1 MTTKNCAF
9 CKSSLNHTFVN
20 LGMAPMVSAYL
31 SDNQLNDMEPF
42 FPLHAFVCEECKL
55 VQLPQAKTPSEIFG
69 NYPYFSS
76 MSSSWLKHASDY
88 VSMAVDRFNL
98 TTDSKVIEIA
108 SNDGYLLQYFM
119 KQGVGVLGIEPAANV
134 AAVAV
139 ENGIPTVS
147 KFFGKTT
154 ATEIV
159 NSHAKADLIVGNNVL
174 AHVPD
179 ISDFVSGMQVMLK
192 ASGVIT
198 VEFPHLL
205 KTIKE
210 NQFDQ
215 VFHEHFSYLSLI
227 AVNAIFSSYNLQIFD
242 VQEVPT
248 HGGSIRV
255 FAQHEGSG
263 SRKVEASVALMFE
276 KENLAGLGGL
286 KTYLDFSQ
294 RAVSTKHKLLAM
306 LIELKSSGKSIV
318 GYGAP
323 GKGCVMLNYCGIRD
337 DILDYLVDI
346 SPTKQGLSMPGVR
359 LPINHPDKIKD
370 TRPDFVLILPWNLSA
385 EIINQLEFIREW
397 GGQFIIPIPE
407 AQIV

>member
-1 MTTKNCAF
+1 M
-9 CKSSLNHTFVN
+9 
-20 LGMAPMVSAYL
+20 
-31 SDNQLNDMEPF
+31 
-42 FPLHAFVCEECKL
+42 
-55 VQLPQAKTPSEIFG
+55 
-69 NYPYFSS
+69 
-76 MSSSWLKHASDY
+76 
-88 VSMAVDRFNL
+88 
-98 TTDSKVIEIA
+98 
-108 SNDGYLLQYFM
+108 
-119 KQGVGVLGIEPAANV
+119 
-134 AAVAV
+134 
-139 ENGIPTVS
+139 
-147 KFFGKTT
+147 
-154 ATEIV
+154 

-263 SRKVEASVALMFE
+263 SRKVETSVALMFE

-346 SPTKQGLSMPGVR
+346 SPAKQGLSMPGVR
-359 LPINHPDKIKD
+359 LPINHPDKIKES
-370 TRPDFVLILPWNLSA
+370 RPDFVLILPWNLSA

-397 GGQFIIPIPE
+397 GGQFIVPIPE